1 MRVARCTQLH
11 LHLKLKLM
19 LHAACYLY
27 TNRFGTPATV
37 LAASVYP
44 LLAMFFVMT
53 FILTV
58 TTPDVDTLVTVRKR
72 KQNMII

>member
-1 MRVARCTQLH
+1 
-11 LHLKLKLM
+11 M
-19 LHAACYLY
+19 LYSACYLY

-58 TTPDVDTLVTVRKR
+58 TTPDVDTLVTVRKTQAEYENFR
-72 KQNMII
+72 KTKTAWAHLHDPHPD